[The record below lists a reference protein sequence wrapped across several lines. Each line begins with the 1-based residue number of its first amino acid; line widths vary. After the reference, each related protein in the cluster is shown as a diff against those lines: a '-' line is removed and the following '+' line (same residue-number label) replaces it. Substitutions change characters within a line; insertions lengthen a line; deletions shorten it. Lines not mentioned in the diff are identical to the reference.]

1 MVKEYMKKLI
11 VGITVDE
18 LQTAFG
24 TSNPPDLAPAANN
37 LRINES
43 VLMNALGIQLKP

>member
-1 MVKEYMKKLI
+1 MKKLT
-11 VGITVDE
+11 VGITVDT
-18 LQTAFG
+18 LKAAFG

-37 LRINES
+37 LRITES